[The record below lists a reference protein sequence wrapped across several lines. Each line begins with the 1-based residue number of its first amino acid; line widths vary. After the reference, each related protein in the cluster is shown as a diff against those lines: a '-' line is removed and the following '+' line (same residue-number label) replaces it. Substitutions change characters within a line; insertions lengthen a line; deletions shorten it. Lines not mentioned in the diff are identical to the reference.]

1 MWAEFCSHC
10 GQNLGAAWSKH
21 FYWYTSSHFLKIC
34 CSAKSRYPLCSQKF
48 TKNSDRNHSKPL
60 STLTIFDWSLSKLG
74 SFKNFFR
81 NLLRIPL
88 PSQPLTK
95 FLLKLR
101 NEKHN
106 ALFQFPLF
114 FFFTVQV
121 FRSKF
126 VSALQMFCMLFLQS
140 YVCQPNPQTTLCNI
154 NSLKPVI
161 QKRQFNAVFTVFQKG
176 FLHVFVCNFWK

>member
-60 STLTIFDWSLSKLG
+60 STLTIFDWSLSELG

-126 VSALQMFCMLFLQS
+126 VSGACSKPRNSAQKNSRSFAQSICTHYSSLSGRPDIFLG
-140 YVCQPNPQTTLCNI
+140 YGT
-154 NSLKPVI
+154 
-161 QKRQFNAVFTVFQKG
+161 
-176 FLHVFVCNFWK
+176 